1 MRLYSP
7 IPIFAQKFSFITFGL
22 LTRKSPIN
30 LIIPPY
36 GLVKFIPVQ
45 VSNIR
50 DGMFDSRVL
59 FNAHPVFEIN
69 TIQKSFLPYAYNTNG
84 TEVNVSTNYL
94 SYSTMIDY
102 HLLRNIRVSSDL
114 ENYDIL
120 LCYKQ
125 IAPTAK
131 YLN

>member
-7 IPIFAQKFSFITFGL
+7 IPICIQKFSFVNFGL

-36 GLVKFIPVQ
+36 GLVKFVPVQ

-59 FNAHPVFEIN
+59 FNPHPVFEIN
-69 TIQKSFLPYAYNTNG
+69 TIQKSFLPYAYNTEG
-84 TEVNVSTNYL
+84 LEVNVSTNYL
-94 SYSTMIDY
+94 SYNTMIDH

-125 IAPTAK
+125 VVTTPR
-131 YLN
+131 L